1 MAKSAVKEEFIIP
14 AGGIADFYMEDSEI
28 AALEKEEG
36 QKAYGGK
43 GIANFEQV
51 ASRMAS
57 YGRYGDDRVA
67 HVETGELIVPKALID
82 NNPKLKESIFS
93 HLEEMG
99 IEDPERYVVGSGE
112 NSINPETGLP
122 EFFFKALSKIAK
134 GVSKVIKGV
143 VKVVKKVAP
152 IILPIALSFTPLG
165 AVYGAAL
172 GSGIGTLMNGGSVKD
187 ALKSALIA
195 GGTGALFK
203 GFTGKGSFGENVSGA
218 LSNPAGRLGQTI
230 AGARS
235 TFTGGGLRGEGNLFG
250 SYTAPG
256 SEVISPA
263 EQVVQ
268 TTSVTDVPKT
278 DQLLQ
283 DVRFEAGTDAGFD
296 ALNQELLESATIP
309 KPVVE
314 PKVVTEPSMFET
326 AGDYLFRGG
335 QSKADIA
342 SAATSAQSTAV
353 QDYLASAKAAG
364 LDTPSSAVQSAA
376 IKAGEAAAKATQ
388 PGLLTKFG
396 PSAALGTAGL
406 AAAGFFSEPEQED
419 DPLLASMGPTG
430 AELLAQNPE
439 TYGVQGSQVTG
450 SSGPYY
456 VPTRFGY
463 NPVSGLY
470 NLDPFGNVQ
479 QAADGGEIFPRRT
492 GGIMPDEGVP
502 NKDSVRAMLM
512 PGEFVMTTD
521 AVKGLGNGNIR
532 QGINSMYDMMRGLES
547 RGRAM
552 A

>member
-28 AALEKEEG
+28 AALEREEG
-36 QKAYGGK
+36 QKAYGEK

-134 GVSKVIKGV
+134 GVSNVIKGV

-165 AVYGAAL
+165 PVYGAAL
-172 GSGIGTLMNGGSVKD
+172 GSGIGTLMKGGSVKD

-195 GGTGALFK
+195 GGTGALFT
-203 GFTGKGSFGENVSGA
+203 GFTGGGSFGENVSGA

-230 AGARS
+230 TGAKS
-235 TFTGGGLRGEGNLFG
+235 TFTGGGLRGEGNLFS

-263 EQVVQ
+263 EQVIK
-268 TTSVTDVPKT
+268 TTSVTDVPT
-278 DQLLQ
+278 VS
-283 DVRFEAGTDAGFD
+283 DVKPPTEFEA
-296 ALNQELLESATIP
+296 LSQELLESSTIP
-309 KPVVE
+309 KPVVD
-314 PKVVTEPSMFET
+314 PVVTEPSMFET

-335 QSKADIA
+335 QSADDIA

-364 LDTPSSAVQSAA
+364 LDTTSSAVQSAA
-376 IKAGEAAAKATQ
+376 IKAGEAAAKSAQ

-439 TYGVQGSQVTG
+439 TYGVQGSQVT
-450 SSGPYY
+450 SSTGPYY
-456 VPTRFGY
+456 TPTRFGY

-479 QAADGGEIFPRRT
+479 QAADGGEIFPRRN
-492 GGIMPDEGVP
+492 GGIMPDEGIP

-547 RGRAM
+547 KGRAM

>member
-28 AALEKEEG
+28 AALEREEG
-36 QKAYGGK
+36 QKAYGEK

-230 AGARS
+230 TGAKS
-235 TFTGGGLRGEGNLFG
+235 TFTGGGFTGEGNLFG
-250 SYTAPG
+250 SYTASG

-263 EQVVQ
+263 EQVAQ

-296 ALNQELLESATIP
+296 ALNQELLDSFTIP
-309 KPVVE
+309 KPVV
-314 PKVVTEPSMFET
+314 KSVVTEPSMFET

-335 QSKADIA
+335 QSADDIA
-342 SAATSAQSTAV
+342 SAATSAQSNAV
-353 QDYLASAKAAG
+353 QAELTKYGYKTMEAAPA
-364 LDTPSSAVQSAA
+364 TVQSAA
-376 IKAGEAAAKATQ
+376 IEAGEAAAKAAQ

-439 TYGVQGSQVTG
+439 TYGVQGSQVT
-450 SSGPYY
+450 SSTGPYY
-456 VPTRFGY
+456 TPTRFGY

-479 QAADGGEIFPRRT
+479 QAADGGEIFPRRN
-492 GGIMPDEGVP
+492 GGIMPDEGIP

-547 RGRAM
+547 KGRAM